1 MSDALLIP
9 RVMKILLSLPAAR
22 IDFWAHG
29 MHVSGGGYGMV
40 WAYITQG
47 WIKLRTARLASQIT
61 SGAEAQYDHDTHI
74 LWFRRDS
81 YGSAPDERALV
92 LHECTHALR
101 DIMASPGFRAEGLY
115 GSKIGGQ
122 LHFDNEAAAYI
133 AASLFYIYDNG
144 VEWPVGEGDAAEVYT
159 AANAIARG
167 LKDKQGARV
176 DETDFADL
184 RGKISLEPVN
194 AGVYAPNA
202 ADDIGHW

>member
-101 DIMASPGFRAEGLY
+101 DIMASPGFRTEGLY

-144 VEWPVGEGDAAEVYT
+144 VKQPTAEGDESDIFA
-159 AANAIARG
+159 AANAIADG
-167 LKDKQGARV
+167 LKDKKGARV
-176 DETDFADL
+176 DETAFSDL
-184 RGKISLEPVN
+184 RDKVSLNPT
-194 AGVYAPNA
+194 YAAIANPNDP
-202 ADDIGHW
+202 DDIGRW